1 MRSSTSGGDKHCQSL
16 GYCKFQVALCFLEM
30 YQGSYWTDLA
40 ENLMDCQVLASHPAN
55 VSFEEVCCQSS
66 SRHSIVDSKKCAG
79 NAEVEFGCISS
90 ITVWALVSVCSL
102 LVSYI
107 GCMPSLVHFL
117 TAVLSLYIYIHNIVY
132 IHHFHISYTILVGG
146 LEHDFYFSIQ
156 LGSSII
162 PTDEL

>member
-1 MRSSTSGGDKHCQSL
+1 MGKAHGVQEQRQEGMRSSTSGGDKHCQSL

-107 GCMPSLVHFL
+107 GCMPSLVHFSQQFEAHCYQLPHLPWDKL
-117 TAVLSLYIYIHNIVY
+117 TSICRA
-132 IHHFHISYTILVGG
+132 LVA
-146 LEHDFYFSIQ
+146 Q
-156 LGSSII
+156 
-162 PTDEL
+162 P